1 MTTQWIEQLQ
11 SLRDDKQRTILQR
24 FFKTGPGQYGEGDEF
39 FGIKVPQVR
48 TIARQHYD
56 EPLDTIGQMITHKV
70 HECRLCGLLALVER
84 YRMDQSDQSRQDIV
98 EFYLNHTSGIN
109 NWDLVDLSCPKIL
122 GDWISDHPAEVEILY
137 RLSQSNNMWE
147 QRIAVVSTLSLIRIG
162 RHEPTLRLCEQF
174 IGHPHDLIHKATGW
188 MLREVGKRDTDIL
201 LHFLDKHASEMPRTM
216 LRYSLERLQPELR
229 SHYMKTPRNKA

>member
-11 SLRDDKQRTILQR
+11 SLRDDAQSTILQR

-39 FGIKVPQVR
+39 FGIKVPQIR

-56 EPLDTIGQMITHKV
+56 ETLDTIGQLITHKV

-84 YRMDQSDQSRQDIV
+84 YRMDKTDQSRQDIV

-122 GDWISDHPAEVEILY
+122 GTWISDHPAEVEILY
-137 RLSQSNNMWE
+137 RLSRSNNMWE
-147 QRIAVVSTLSLIRIG
+147 QRIAVVSTLTLIRIG
-162 RHEPTLRLCEQF
+162 RYEPTLRLCEQF
-174 IGHPHDLIHKATGW
+174 IGHTHDLIHKATGW
-188 MLREVGKRDTDIL
+188 MLREVGKRDTDVL
-201 LHFLDKHASEMPRTM
+201 QQFLDKHASEMPRTM
-216 LRYSLERLQPELR
+216 LRYSIERLNPQIR
-229 SHYMKTPRNKA
+229 RHYMTVKTK